1 MCFRKIAVFLPYNLQ
16 IVFMPYTYEYPRPC
30 VTVDIILF
38 RNGGNGPAIL
48 LIERGNP
55 PFEGIW
61 AFPGGFINI
70 DEDLETA
77 ARRELYEE
85 TGLKVLTM
93 SQFRT
98 YGSIN
103 RDPRHRTIT
112 VVYVAEIDDKQTHE
126 PTAGD
131 DACNAAWFRL
141 EALPPL
147 AFDHRGILEEF
158 IREKA
163 L

>member
-1 MCFRKIAVFLPYNLQ
+1 
-16 IVFMPYTYEYPRPC
+16 MPFTYEYPRPC
-30 VTVDIILF
+30 VTVDIILL
-38 RNGGNGPAIL
+38 RNDGNGPEIL

-55 PFEGIW
+55 PFEGLW
-61 AFPGGFINI
+61 AFPGGFINM
-70 DEDLETA
+70 DEDLETS
-77 ARRELYEE
+77 ARRELFEE
-85 TGLKVLTM
+85 TSLKPLTM
-93 SQFRT
+93 KQFRT
-98 YGSIN
+98 YGAIN

-131 DACNAAWFRL
+131 DARSAAWFRL

-147 AFDHRGILEEF
+147 AFDHMDILEEF